1 MSEEE
6 ANKVLEELNE
16 VRPEVL
22 NEKAKRL
29 YIAIIKIADERDY
42 YKKEHNRLQEENNQ
56 LKLELQYALNTNNK
70 DILKHWRKK

>member
-56 LKLELQYALNTNNK
+56 LKLELQYALNENNK
-70 DILKHWRKK
+70 DILKPWERK